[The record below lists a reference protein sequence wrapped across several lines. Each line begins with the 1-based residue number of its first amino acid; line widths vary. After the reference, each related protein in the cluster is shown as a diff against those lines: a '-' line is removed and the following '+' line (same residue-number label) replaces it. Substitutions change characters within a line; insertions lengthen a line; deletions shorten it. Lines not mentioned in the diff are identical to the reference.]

1 MIKNK
6 RILDIFAST
15 AIFIFGIFINRSVS
29 TNSTILGKIL
39 ENYSENFTLISD
51 NPLSHRILLP
61 FLSFI
66 LNIDIQILNILLT
79 FLFIYLIQSYLTE
92 KLPYYYSFLI
102 STAISTT
109 MIFQFS
115 ITYGGYPDILANILL
130 LQSYKNKENKNIF
143 SIYFILLLFTH
154 ESRSFSSTLFYLHF
168 L

>member
-115 ITYGGYPDILANILL
+115 ILEL
-130 LQSYKNKENKNIF
+130 
-143 SIYFILLLFTH
+143 
-154 ESRSFSSTLFYLHF
+154 YLH
-168 L
+168 